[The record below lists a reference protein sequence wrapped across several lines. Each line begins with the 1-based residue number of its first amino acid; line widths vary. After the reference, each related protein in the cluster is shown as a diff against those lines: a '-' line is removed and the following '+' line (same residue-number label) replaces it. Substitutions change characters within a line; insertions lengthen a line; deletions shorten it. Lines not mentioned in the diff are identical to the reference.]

1 MRRVLELHVVKMV
14 ALYTVW
20 VALEEVSLMNF
31 LLVLLWAFAMP
42 YCRFRHMASC
52 LSTIWT
58 CIIIVCKML
67 YQLEIVDPEDY
78 SSNCTQPL
86 PNSTNLTPEELGNS
100 TLYRDLVDPANW
112 FGVRKGFPTWD
123 CVKVGTG
130 ILWGA
135 PGRGILGPEH
145 PLFPLQNHLL
155 LLLLLV
161 FEAVVYRRQQYHRK
175 QHQLVAPVT
184 ETIFED
190 ISREHLDLDLVS
202 CAKYFINYFY
212 YKF

>member
-1 MRRVLELHVVKMV
+1 VGRLLELHVLKLV

-20 VALEEVSLMNF
+20 VALQEVSLMNF

-52 LSTIWT
+52 LSTVWT

-67 YQLEIVDPEDY
+67 YQLKIVDPSEY
-78 SSNCTQPL
+78 SSNCTQPQL
-86 PNSTNLTPEELGNS
+86 NSTNLSPEELGNS
-100 TLYRDLVDPANW
+100 TLYHGPVDPANW
-112 FGVRKGFPTWD
+112 FGIRKGYPN
-123 CVKVGTG
+123 
-130 ILWGA
+130 
-135 PGRGILGPEH
+135 LGYI
-145 PLFPLQNHLL
+145 QNHLL
-155 LLLLLV
+155 VLLLLV
-161 FEAVVYRRQQYHRK
+161 FEAVVYRRQEYYRK

-190 ISREHLDLDLVS
+190 ISREHLDHGLAS
-202 CAKYFINYFY
+202 CAKYFLNYFY